1 MTEEEL
7 LASAAAA
14 IVEADERQAVA
25 LAHEAMAMGLDPV
38 MVIDRGY
45 GAGMVQVGERFERG
59 HLFLPEVIL
68 ASEAM
73 TAAIAVLEQHLPE
86 EDKAKKAGIAVLGTI
101 EGDVH
106 DIGKGIVATLFRV
119 YGFDVVDLGRDVP
132 VTAFVE
138 KAQETGA
145 SIVGSSALM
154 TTTMLGQKQLEKLL
168 KKAGIRDQVK
178 TMVGGAVVT
187 QHWANKIGADAYAED
202 AQEAVAKALELVA
215 ARPGGDGPMTTY
227 LTRMGDGQTVEAT
240 ADDIRRDIVAGVEE
254 AVVAGDVAPL
264 TQEEQDRLFELMTA
278 PGRMVAWNAGTRWC

>member
-14 IVEADERQAVA
+14 IVEADEQKAVA

-38 MVIDRGY
+38 TVINRGY
-45 GAGMVQVGERFERG
+45 GEGMLEVGRRFERG

-73 TAAIAVLEQHLPE
+73 VAAIAILEQHLPD
-86 EDKAKKAGIAVLGTI
+86 EDKGKKAGVAVLGTI

-132 VTAFVE
+132 LTTFVE

-145 SIVGSSALM
+145 YIIGSSALM
-154 TTTMLGQKQLEKLL
+154 TTTMIGQKQLEKLL
-168 KKAGIRDQVK
+168 KQAGIRDRVK

-202 AQEAVAKALELVA
+202 AQEAVAKALELAA
-215 ARPGGDGPMTTY
+215 AR
-227 LTRMGDGQTVEAT
+227 
-240 ADDIRRDIVAGVEE
+240 
-254 AVVAGDVAPL
+254 
-264 TQEEQDRLFELMTA
+264 QEVTDR
-278 PGRMVAWNAGTRWC
+278 